1 MYQEKTLND
10 VVATL
15 GIRAPGAR
23 ALAQFLV
30 DEMTSGRLRAGV
42 RLPPERE
49 LSARFGAS
57 RGSVRRVL
65 LAFRQRGLITQS
77 VGSGTFASAAAH
89 SLQLSVDVAGAN
101 TSPAELMEAR
111 LLIEPLM
118 PALIVRNASPGD
130 FIRMQ
135 ECLDQ
140 SEDAQTPEDFEY
152 WDAALHRAL
161 ALATRNSFFLQVID
175 LSVKARQNGDWGRL
189 KRNSSTPERRQE
201 YARHHREIVDA
212 LRDRDAAKASR
223 LLTMHLQHI
232 EQALFNT

>member
-89 SLQLSVDVAGAN
+89 SLQLSADVAGAN

-135 ECLDQ
+135 ECLDR
-140 SEDAQTPEDFEY
+140 SEAAQTPEDFEY

-212 LRDRDAAKASR
+212 LRDRDATKASR

-232 EQALFNT
+232 EQALFNA

>member
-1 MYQEKTLND
+1 MND

-30 DEMTSGRLRAGV
+30 DEMASGRLRAGV

-77 VGSGTFASAAAH
+77 VGSGTFASPAAH
-89 SLQLSVDVAGAN
+89 RLCSTAEVVGAG

-118 PALIVRNASPGD
+118 PALIVRNATPGD
-130 FIRMQ
+130 FIRMH
-135 ECLDQ
+135 ECLEQ
-140 SEDAQTPEDFEY
+140 SEAAQTPEDFEY

-161 ALATRNSFFLQVID
+161 ALATGNAFFLQVID
-175 LSVKARQNGDWGRL
+175 LSIKARENGEWGRL

-201 YARHHREIVDA
+201 YARHHRAIVDA
-212 LRDRDAAKASR
+212 LRDRDADRASR
-223 LLTMHLQHI
+223 LLMMHLQHI
-232 EQALFNT
+232 EQALFNS

>member
-1 MYQEKTLND
+1 LND
-10 VVATL
+10 VVEQL

-30 DEMTSGRLRAGV
+30 DEMASGRLRAGV

-89 SLQLSVDVAGAN
+89 TLQHSSDVASPD

-118 PALIVRNASPGD
+118 PALIVRNATPAD
-130 FIRMQ
+130 FSRMQ
-135 ECLDQ
+135 ECLQQ
-140 SEDAQTPEDFEY
+140 SESAETPEAFEH

-161 ALATRNSFFLQVID
+161 ALATHNSFFLQIID
-175 LSVKARQNGDWGRL
+175 LSIKARQNGEWGRL
-189 KRNSSTPERRQE
+189 KRHSSTVERRQE
-201 YARHHREIVDA
+201 YARHHRAIVDA
-212 LRDRDAAKASR
+212 LRDRDAAGASR
-223 LLTMHLQHI
+223 LLATHLQHI
-232 EQALFNT
+232 EQALFST